1 MRNRM
6 DKQLQEAE
14 FLRPGM
20 CIKLNNKFVKIHS
33 CALDDNFHMLIN
45 GKITLERF
53 KKVEVV

>member
-1 MRNRM
+1 M